1 MLIKHLVNRW
11 WQVERQ
17 PLLAACRSRAYHR
30 KRPRAYLLHSPT
42 PKVPRGISEPR
53 SVGARIPHALGG
65 VLIGAGVRPQDI
77 SRSARA
83 PRRRLL
89 KGAADVDRGRS
100 REAPRGVARMAPGS
114 REKACGNTAS
124 RRWRKSTSRSRRRSS
139 AGGSR
144 SRRNSARL
152 MRGGL
157 GITRSVL

>member
-1 MLIKHLVNRW
+1 MPMKGL
-11 WQVERQ
+11 
-17 PLLAACRSRAYHR
+17 SF
-30 KRPRAYLLHSPT
+30 KRPRASSYTPQ

-100 REAPRGVARMAPGS
+100 REAPRGVGRMAPGS
-114 REKACGNTAS
+114 REKL
-124 RRWRKSTSRSRRRSS
+124 
-139 AGGSR
+139 AG
-144 SRRNSARL
+144 ARL
-152 MRGGL
+152 HEDGER
-157 GITRSVL
+157 